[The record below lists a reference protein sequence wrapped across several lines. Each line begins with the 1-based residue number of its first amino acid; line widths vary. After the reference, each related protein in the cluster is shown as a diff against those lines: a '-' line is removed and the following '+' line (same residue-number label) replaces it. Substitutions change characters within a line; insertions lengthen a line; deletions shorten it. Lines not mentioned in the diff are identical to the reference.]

1 MKKIAKF
8 INGSWPLV
16 IIAPLLMIME
26 VICDLMQPT
35 LMAEIVDVGIAS
47 GDLSKVWA
55 TGGRMLAV
63 ALLGTLGGAGCTITS
78 AKASLDSAARLRQA
92 MFDKIQTFSFKEID
106 KLQTSSLITRLT
118 NDVTIL
124 QQTLRTILCM
134 MVRAP
139 FSCIGGLVMAII
151 ISPKLSLIFVVA
163 IPIMALSATFILP
176 RVFPMFAKM
185 QEKIDRVNTVMRE
198 NLLGVRV
205 VKAFVGQER
214 EKRRF
219 DFANR
224 DLMEWAMSAMK
235 KMMLMMPLITA
246 VMNLSVVALLWYGG
260 VLVMAGDLEVGKI
273 MAFMTYLMQ
282 VLSSLM
288 MAGMMMMQFS
298 RAKVAMDRCSEV
310 LDTES
315 SIVDPD
321 QANTPSDFTVEF
333 DHVNFSYN
341 DTDPEP
347 VLKDITFTAKPG
359 QRVGII
365 GNTGSGKSTLVSLIP
380 RLYDVTDGAVRIG
393 GVDVRDMDQ
402 HELRKHVG
410 VVLQEPFLFSRTI
423 AENIAIAKSGAEQD
437 AIAQAAK
444 DACLDKSIGEFKDG
458 YETIVGERGVTLS
471 GGQKQ
476 RTAIAR
482 TLLTAA
488 PIMVF
493 DDALSAVD
501 AKTDEAI
508 RTRLREAAGD
518 ATLIL
523 IAHRVSTLMQ
533 ADEIIVLENGK
544 IIERGDHD
552 ALMKKN
558 GVYARVAKMQSAQGA
573 GEEEGA

>member
-1 MKKIAKF
+1 MKKIAKY

-16 IIAPLLMIME
+16 IIAPLLMVLE
-26 VICDLMQPT
+26 VFCDLLQPT
-35 LMAEIVDVGIAS
+35 LMSEIVDVGIAS

-224 DLMEWAMSAMK
+224 DLMDWAMSAMK
-235 KMMLMMPLITA
+235 KMMLMMPMITA

-260 VLVMAGDLEVGKI
+260 ALVMAGDLEVGKI

-298 RAKVAMDRCSEV
+298 RAKVAMDRCNEV

-315 SIVDPD
+315 SIVDPEE
-321 QANTPSDFTVEF
+321 AKTPSDFTVEF

-393 GVDVRDMDQ
+393 GVDVRDMDMDT
-402 HELRKHVG
+402 LRNHIG
-410 VVLQEPFLFSRTI
+410 VVLQESVLFSG
-423 AENIAIAKSGAEQD
+423 NIESNLRWGGGDCDKEELERALAD
-437 AIAQAAK
+437 AQAM
-444 DACLDKSIGEFKDG
+444 EFVSKLEDG
-458 YETIVGERGVTLS
+458 MDHIVEQRGKNYS

-476 RTAIAR
+476 RLSIAR
-482 TLLTAA
+482 TFAKNPDILIL
-488 PIMVF
+488 
-493 DDALSAVD
+493 DDSTSAVD
-501 AKTDEAI
+501 TETEAKLQEALRARIGAGVTFVIAQRVSAIADADLILVMEDGAIVGMGNHKELIKSNENYRGIVTSQWGEEAI
-508 RTRLREAAGD
+508 A
-518 ATLIL
+518 
-523 IAHRVSTLMQ
+523 
-533 ADEIIVLENGK
+533 
-544 IIERGDHD
+544 
-552 ALMKKN
+552 
-558 GVYARVAKMQSAQGA
+558 
-573 GEEEGA
+573 